1 MGRLDDS
8 EAIAEHNQNRRKT
21 YEENDGIT
29 ACIGFDLLVC
39 YVGDGGN
46 GPKKT
51 FTVGT
56 GIKSDE
62 SDEPYLEITE
72 FSTSGAGYFV
82 FWVTNNS
89 NDTQVSPAYYPNS
102 AGVKTIYYMQESRK
116 AGYVKANVSY
126 SARARTNSSVPTNAQ
141 STLVAVFAP

>member
-1 MGRLDDS
+1 M
-8 EAIAEHNQNRRKT
+8 KKM
-21 YEENDGIT
+21 T
-29 ACIGFDLLVC
+29 ALLLALVLTC
-39 YVGDGGN
+39 LFATSAMAVTVT

-51 FTVGT
+51 FTVGN